1 MHTENGLIHLSDNL
15 AMKRYDTNRLR
26 ILAIDDEP
34 VMLNHY
40 KDALAFLSK
49 DNESEYDFDVIL
61 CKQGDE
67 AVEVV
72 RTAMNERK
80 PFSVAFLDLHLPPG
94 PDGIWAGEQIRKLD
108 PDINFVIVTGLLN
121 VNPREISNR
130 IPPKDK
136 ILYVQKPFHLQELR
150 QFAAALGAKWKSEM
164 MLQMAKQ
171 ELEKKVA
178 ELERSQAELLAHRSE
193 LESVNNQL
201 METNNALSV
210 LAKNLDRTRKES
222 EKRVV
227 EKIKTLIMPIIEKL
241 QRGKG
246 VARYRADFDLLV
258 NYIKTLT
265 FDLTG
270 DLKITTSLST
280 TELRIASMI
289 RNGMSSAEVADHLC
303 IAPATVKTH
312 RKNIRKKLDL
322 QKSGINLRAYLRSE
336 LEDG

>member
-1 MHTENGLIHLSDNL
+1 
-15 AMKRYDTNRLR
+15 MKRYDTKQLR
-26 ILAIDDEP
+26 ILAVDDEQ
-34 VMLNHY
+34 VMLDHY
-40 KDALAFLSK
+40 RDALALLSAVGETK
-49 DNESEYDFDVIL
+49 YDFDVVL
-61 CKQGDE
+61 CRQGDE

-72 RTAMNERK
+72 KKAMKRGN

-108 PDINFVIVTGLLN
+108 PNINFVIVTGLLN
-121 VNPREISNR
+121 IDPREISNR
-130 IPPKDK
+130 IPPEDK

-164 MLQMAKQ
+164 MLQKAKE
-171 ELEKKVA
+171 ELEKKVR
-178 ELERSQAELLAHRSE
+178 ELECSQEELLAHRSE

-227 EKIKTLIMPIIEKL
+227 QRTKTLIMPIMERL
-241 QRGKG
+241 LRGKG
-246 VARYRADFDLLV
+246 LERYRADLDLLV
-258 NYIKTLT
+258 NYIKNLT
-265 FDLTG
+265 DDLA
-270 DLKITTSLST
+270 DDIKIAASLST

-289 RNGMSSAEVADHLC
+289 RNGMSNNEMADHLC
-303 IAPATVKTH
+303 ISPATIKTH

-322 QKSGINLRAYLRSE
+322 RKSGVNLRAYLKSE
-336 LEDG
+336 MGEG

>member
-1 MHTENGLIHLSDNL
+1 
-15 AMKRYDTNRLR
+15 MKRYDTKRLR
-26 ILAIDDEP
+26 ILAIDDEQ

-61 CKQGDE
+61 CRQGDE

-72 RTAMNERK
+72 KTAMTEGK

-94 PDGIWAGEQIRKLD
+94 PDGVWAGEQIRKLD
-108 PDINFVIVTGLLN
+108 PNINFVIVTGLLN
-121 VNPREISNR
+121 VNPREISIR
-130 IPPKDK
+130 IPPEDK

-164 MLQMAKQ
+164 MLQTAKE

-178 ELERSQAELLAHRSE
+178 ELERSQMDLLTHKSE

-222 EKRVV
+222 EKRVA
-227 EKIKTLIMPIIEKL
+227 EKTKTLIMPIIEKL

-246 VARYRADFDLLV
+246 VERYRADFNLLM

-265 FDLTG
+265 FDLTD
-270 DLKITTSLST
+270 DLKITASLST

-289 RNGMSSAEVADHLC
+289 RNGMSSGEVADHLC

-312 RKNIRKKLDL
+312 RKNIRKKLNL
-322 QKSGINLRAYLRSE
+322 QKSGVNLKVYLRSE
-336 LEDG
+336 TEDE